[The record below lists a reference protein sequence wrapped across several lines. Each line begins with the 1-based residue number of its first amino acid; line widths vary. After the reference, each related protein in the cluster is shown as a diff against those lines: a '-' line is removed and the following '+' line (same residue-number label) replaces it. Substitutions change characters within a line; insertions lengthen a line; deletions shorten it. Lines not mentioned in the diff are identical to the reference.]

1 VLRGYR
7 GLTDDFPTEEEGK
20 SYEQVMSLLKPKHS
34 QIEPSIPHRPNFWNC
49 RKLKPNVLIFRP

>member
-20 SYEQVMSLLKPKHS
+20 SYEQVMSLLNPKDTLHLEHQGKDTNIS
-34 QIEPSIPHRPNFWNC
+34 TVNAGDD
-49 RKLKPNVLIFRP
+49 